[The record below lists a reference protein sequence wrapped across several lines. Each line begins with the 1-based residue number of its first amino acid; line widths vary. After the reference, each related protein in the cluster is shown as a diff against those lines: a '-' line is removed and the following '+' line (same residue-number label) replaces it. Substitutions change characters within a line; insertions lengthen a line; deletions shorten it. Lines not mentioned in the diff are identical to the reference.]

1 MYLRAGRRLML
12 HWIFIPGRPSYPLRL
27 ILIVLFHY
35 FLVNMKLLEWDDAM
49 IMRIGAVV
57 WIQYL
62 VSGGAEVSKERL
74 MISSGNFLVAPVP
87 N

>member
-1 MYLRAGRRLML
+1 
-12 HWIFIPGRPSYPLRL
+12 
-27 ILIVLFHY
+27 
-35 FLVNMKLLEWDDAM
+35 MKLLEWDDAM

>member
-1 MYLRAGRRLML
+1 MKSV
-12 HWIFIPGRPSYPLRL
+12 HSNHHL
-27 ILIVLFHY
+27 ILLQ
-35 FLVNMKLLEWDDAM
+35 FLKWDDAM

-62 VSGGAEVSKERL
+62 VSGGTEVSKERL